1 MKVKK
6 GWKRIIAVVLAAG
19 MTMQLAACGS
29 GDGVYE
35 KNRKGYDLITDVPGI
50 SFDIPDGIMDF
61 ATAITQI
68 SEDIGFEPSNTYVYK
83 DLDGIYFLF
92 CMDAIVIAAQK
103 NTQFGIRDCEDLT
116 AAITGHD
123 LFGIWFSV
131 HGKKLASERDSSN
144 GVVKL
149 IADVDA
155 SVALTKN
162 IYNDFVGKLT
172 IVDDGSQEWA
182 VFAGVV
188 ASQYDQAT
196 DNTLEGLDHIAKTVR
211 NADIQVGPTDI
222 QLVEGSVPES
232 REETVNET
240 ATGTVVEETAEEVPV
255 DETAEGED
263 SSDPNESTDTEET
276 KTIRLNNQRKSVD
289 DGTASIS
296 SIYSTLGLSQR
307 GYVDV
312 LTKDLQNESLIVTL
326 AEVLQGGD
334 AANFLSSELG
344 SAEFVPA
351 SAGTTW
357 NVAHYTITY
366 PGQEKYYLNCMF
378 TGMDGDNMR
387 YRGIRYSKKTQTLR
401 KGNDIYAYYLVPN
414 GITEYL
420 LKFGDSPLQDARCAY
435 YKVRVED

>member
-1 MKVKK
+1 MGKK
-6 GWKRIIAVVLAAG
+6 RVWKRIIAVVLAAG
-19 MTMQLAACGS
+19 ITLQVAACGGS
-29 GDGVYE
+29 GGVYE
-35 KNRKGYDLITDVPGI
+35 KNRRGYDLVTDVPGI

-103 NTQFGIRDCEDLT
+103 GTHFGIRDCDDLT

-131 HGKKLASERDSSN
+131 HGKKLSSERESDN

-182 VFAGVV
+182 VFSGVV

-196 DNTLEGLDHIAKTVR
+196 DDTLEGLTHIAKTVR
-211 NADIQVGPTDI
+211 NAEIQVNAADI
-222 QLVEGSVPES
+222 QLVEGTVPES
-232 REETVNET
+232 QEENN
-240 ATGTVVEETAEEVPV
+240 GTVSETAEEIQTDAEAS
-255 DETAEGED
+255 DEETGGDTEASAPEGE
-263 SSDPNESTDTEET
+263 ESAEEEGQ
-276 KTIRLNNQRKSVD
+276 TIRLNNQRKSVD

-296 SIYSTLGLSQR
+296 SIYSTLSIGQP
-307 GYVDV
+307 GYADV
-312 LTKDLQNESLIVTL
+312 LTKQVQGESLIVTL
-326 AEVLQGGD
+326 SEVFQGGE

-344 SAEFVPA
+344 TDFVPA

-357 NVAHYTITY
+357 NVAHYTVTY
-366 PGQEKYYLNCMF
+366 PGQERYYLNCMF

-387 YRGIRYSKKTQTLR
+387 YRGIRYSKKTQTIQ
-401 KGNDIYAYYLVPN
+401 KGNDVYAYYLVPN

-420 LKFGDSPLQDARCAY
+420 IKFGDSPLEDARCAY